1 MVSTGCG
8 NISAKSN
15 GDNAPLSSST
25 IGNAFESQSSL
36 STTSLGS
43 RSMSGSLLILGG
55 LINPTFSSLARIR
68 IQRERGM
75 LAHVTLTDT

>member
-1 MVSTGCG
+1 MVSNGCG

-15 GDNAPLSSST
+15 GDNAPLSSSV

-55 LINPTFSSLARIR
+55 LIRLSLALARIF

>member
-1 MVSTGCG
+1 
-8 NISAKSN
+8 
-15 GDNAPLSSST
+15 
-25 IGNAFESQSSL
+25 
-36 STTSLGS
+36 
-43 RSMSGSLLILGG
+43 MSGSLLILGG